1 LGEEATLF
9 PPFVKG
15 GEGGVKPLRQITEM
29 RKMHQYKPKP
39 KNTARTLRKS
49 MTDSELKLW
58 SRIRRK
64 QIFGLQF
71 YRQRPIGN
79 YIVDFYC
86 PKAELVL
93 EVDGLQ
99 HMNKLAMQKDKY
111 RDSYLK
117 QQGVKVLRFDNLQ
130 VLKQLDAVVEKVC
143 QTAASRL

>member
-1 LGEEATLF
+1 
-9 PPFVKG
+9 
-15 GEGGVKPLRQITEM
+15 
-29 RKMHQYKPKP
+29 MHQYNPKI
-39 KNTARTLRKS
+39 KTTARTLRKN

-58 SRIRRK
+58 SRIRRR

-86 PKAELVL
+86 PKAQLVL

-99 HMNKLAMQKDKY
+99 HMQELAVRKDNY

-117 QQGVKVLRFDNLQ
+117 QQGIKVLKFDNLQ
-130 VLKQLDAVVEKVC
+130 VLKQLDAVVEKVY
-143 QTAASRL
+143 QTVASRLSLKVIN

>member
-1 LGEEATLF
+1 
-9 PPFVKG
+9 
-15 GEGGVKPLRQITEM
+15 
-29 RKMHQYKPKP
+29 MHQYNPKI
-39 KNTARTLRKS
+39 KNTARTLRKN

-58 SRIRRK
+58 SRIRRR

-86 PKAELVL
+86 PRAQLVL

-99 HMNKLAMQKDKY
+99 HMQELAVRKDNY

-117 QQGVKVLRFDNLQ
+117 QQGIKVLKFDNLQ

-143 QTAASRL
+143 QTVASRLSLKVIS

>member
-1 LGEEATLF
+1 
-9 PPFVKG
+9 
-15 GEGGVKPLRQITEM
+15 
-29 RKMHQYKPKP
+29 MHQYNPKI
-39 KNTARTLRKS
+39 KTTARTLRKN

-86 PKAELVL
+86 PKAQLVL

-99 HMNKLAMQKDKY
+99 HMQELAVRKDNY

-117 QQGVKVLRFDNLQ
+117 QQGIKVLKFDNLQ
-130 VLKQLDAVVEKVC
+130 VLKQLDAVVEKVY
-143 QTAASRL
+143 QTVASRLSLKVIN

>member
-1 LGEEATLF
+1 
-9 PPFVKG
+9 
-15 GEGGVKPLRQITEM
+15 
-29 RKMHQYKPKP
+29 MHQYKPKL
-39 KNTARTLRKS
+39 KNTARTLRKN
-49 MTDSELKLW
+49 MGDSELKLW

-99 HMNKLAMQKDKY
+99 HMNKLAIQKDKY
-111 RDSYLK
+111 RGSYLK

>member
-1 LGEEATLF
+1 
-9 PPFVKG
+9 
-15 GEGGVKPLRQITEM
+15 
-29 RKMHQYKPKP
+29 MHQYNPKI
-39 KNTARTLRKS
+39 KTTARTLRKN

-58 SRIRRK
+58 SRIRRR

-86 PKAELVL
+86 PKAQLVL

-99 HMNKLAMQKDKY
+99 HMQELAVRKDNY

-117 QQGVKVLRFDNLQ
+117 QQGIKVLKFDNLQ
-130 VLKQLDAVVEKVC
+130 VLKQLDAVVDKVS
-143 QTAASRL
+143 QTVASRLSLKVIN

>member
-1 LGEEATLF
+1 
-9 PPFVKG
+9 
-15 GEGGVKPLRQITEM
+15 
-29 RKMHQYKPKP
+29 
-39 KNTARTLRKS
+39 

-58 SRIRRK
+58 SRIRRR

-86 PKAELVL
+86 PRAQLVL

-99 HMNKLAMQKDKY
+99 HMQELAERKDNY

-117 QQGVKVLRFDNLQ
+117 QQGIKVLRFDNLQ
-130 VLKQLDAVVEKVC
+130 VLKQLDAVVEKVYR
-143 QTAASRL
+143 TVASRLSLKVVN

>member
-1 LGEEATLF
+1 
-9 PPFVKG
+9 
-15 GEGGVKPLRQITEM
+15 
-29 RKMHQYKPKP
+29 MHQYNPKI
-39 KNTARTLRKS
+39 KTTARTLRKN

-86 PKAELVL
+86 PKAQLVL

-99 HMNKLAMQKDKY
+99 HMQKLAVRKDNY

-117 QQGVKVLRFDNLQ
+117 QQGIKILRFDNLQ
-130 VLKQLDAVVEKVC
+130 VLKQLDAVVEKVY
-143 QTAASRL
+143 QTVASRLSLKVIN

>member
-1 LGEEATLF
+1 
-9 PPFVKG
+9 
-15 GEGGVKPLRQITEM
+15 
-29 RKMHQYKPKP
+29 MHQYNPKL
-39 KNTARTLRKS
+39 KANARTLRKN

-71 YRQRPIGN
+71 YRQMPIGN

-86 PKAELVL
+86 PKAGLVL
-93 EVDGLQ
+93 EVDSVLQ
-99 HMNKLAMQKDKY
+99 MNKLAIQKDQY

-130 VLKQLDAVVEKVC
+130 ILKQLDAVIEKIYRTV
-143 QTAASRL
+143 ASRL

>member
-1 LGEEATLF
+1 
-9 PPFVKG
+9 
-15 GEGGVKPLRQITEM
+15 
-29 RKMHQYKPKP
+29 MHTY
-39 KNTARTLRKS
+39 NRHLEINARTLRKN

-64 QIFGLQF
+64 QLHGLQF

-86 PKAELVL
+86 PRAQLVL

-99 HMNKLAMQKDKY
+99 HMQELAVRKDNY

-117 QQGVKVLRFDNLQ
+117 QQGIKVLKFDNLQ
-130 VLKQLDAVVEKVC
+130 VLKQLDAVVEKVY
-143 QTAASRL
+143 QTVASRLSLKVVN

>member
-1 LGEEATLF
+1 
-9 PPFVKG
+9 
-15 GEGGVKPLRQITEM
+15 
-29 RKMHQYKPKP
+29 MHQYNPKI
-39 KNTARTLRKS
+39 KTTARTLRKN

-86 PKAELVL
+86 PKAQLVL

-99 HMNKLAMQKDKY
+99 HMQELAVRKDNY

-117 QQGVKVLRFDNLQ
+117 QQGIKVLKFDNLQ
-130 VLKQLDAVVEKVC
+130 VLKQLNAVVEKVY
-143 QTAASRL
+143 QTVASRLSLKVIN

>member
-1 LGEEATLF
+1 MAK
-9 PPFVKG
+9 VKKIQFDG
-15 GEGGVKPLRQITEM
+15 ALLQSK
-29 RKMHQYKPKP
+29 
-39 KNTARTLRKS
+39 ARTLRKN

-71 YRQRPIGN
+71 YRQRPIGQ

-86 PKAELVL
+86 PMAGVVL
-93 EVDGLQ
+93 EVDRAQ
-99 HMNKLAMQKDKY
+99 HIDKLSMQNNSR

-117 QQGVKVLRFDNLQ
+117 QQGVKVLKFDNLQ

-143 QTAASRL
+143 QTVASRI

>member
-1 LGEEATLF
+1 
-9 PPFVKG
+9 
-15 GEGGVKPLRQITEM
+15 
-29 RKMHQYKPKP
+29 
-39 KNTARTLRKS
+39 
-49 MTDSELKLW
+49 
-58 SRIRRK
+58 
-64 QIFGLQF
+64 
-71 YRQRPIGN
+71 
-79 YIVDFYC
+79 
-86 PKAELVL
+86 LVL

>member
-1 LGEEATLF
+1 
-9 PPFVKG
+9 
-15 GEGGVKPLRQITEM
+15 
-29 RKMHQYKPKP
+29 MHQYNPKI
-39 KNTARTLRKS
+39 KNTARTLRKN

-58 SRIRRK
+58 SRIRRR

-86 PKAELVL
+86 PRAQLVL

-99 HMNKLAMQKDKY
+99 HMQELAERKDNY

-117 QQGVKVLRFDNLQ
+117 QQGIKVLRFDNLQ
-130 VLKQLDAVVEKVC
+130 VLKQLDAVVEKVYR
-143 QTAASRL
+143 TVASRLSLKVVN

>member
-1 LGEEATLF
+1 
-9 PPFVKG
+9 
-15 GEGGVKPLRQITEM
+15 
-29 RKMHQYKPKP
+29 MHQH
-39 KNTARTLRKS
+39 TAKLKINERTLRQN
-49 MTDSELKLW
+49 MTDSERKLW

-86 PKAELVL
+86 PKVQLVL
-93 EVDGLQ
+93 QVDGSQ
-99 HMNKLAMQKDKY
+99 DMNESVLQKDKY

-130 VLKQLDAVVEKVC
+130 VLKQLDSVVDKVC
-143 QTAASRL
+143 QTVASRI

>member
-1 LGEEATLF
+1 
-9 PPFVKG
+9 
-15 GEGGVKPLRQITEM
+15 
-29 RKMHQYKPKP
+29 MHRYNQKLKT
-39 KNTARTLRKS
+39 NARTLRKN

-86 PKAELVL
+86 PRAELVL
-93 EVDGLQ
+93 EVNGIQ
-99 HMNKLAMQKDKY
+99 HMNRLAMQKDRY

-130 VLKQLDAVVEKVC
+130 ILKQLDGVVEKIY
-143 QTAASRL
+143 QTVASRL